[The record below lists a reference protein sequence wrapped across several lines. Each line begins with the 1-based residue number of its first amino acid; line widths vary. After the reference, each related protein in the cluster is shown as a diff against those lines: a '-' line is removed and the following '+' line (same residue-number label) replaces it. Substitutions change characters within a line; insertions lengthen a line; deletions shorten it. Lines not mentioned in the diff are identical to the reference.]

1 MTVKDYYQVLGL
13 TPEAP
18 TEEIRTAY
26 RKLAKANHPDK
37 HKGDPIYV
45 EKFKDLQEAYDV
57 LSDSYKRKEY
67 DDQLARQNS
76 YNKKNTK
83 KESAAN
89 KKADKS
95 SNNASKPSQTD
106 EFSQPEQPSQP
117 RPEEIKDMHTLVDM
131 YFKKRDITLQARK
144 QYDSFLASPR
154 KKYINWVTFIALLL
168 FIAGVV
174 VAMMFLN

>member
-1 MTVKDYYQVLGL
+1 MTMKDYYEVLGL
-13 TPEAP
+13 TTEAP
-18 TEEIRTAY
+18 TEEIRIAY

-67 DDQLARQNS
+67 DDQLARQKN
-76 YNKKNTK
+76 YNKKNSK

-89 KKADKS
+89 KKSDKS
-95 SNNASKPSQTD
+95 SNNNGQQQPQT
-106 EFSQPEQPSQP
+106 EQAQQPEQP
-117 RPEEIKDMHTLVDM
+117 RPEEIKDLHTLVDM

-144 QYDSFLASPR
+144 EYDSFLATPR

-174 VAMMFLN
+174 VAMMFFS

>member
-18 TEEIRTAY
+18 TEEIRIAY

-76 YNKKNTK
+76 YNKKNSK
-83 KESAAN
+83 KEQAAN
-89 KKADKS
+89 KKSDKS
-95 SNNASKPSQTD
+95 SNNNAQQQPQTEQSQ
-106 EFSQPEQPSQP
+106 QPEQP
-117 RPEEIKDMHTLVDM
+117 RPEEIKDLHTLVDM

-144 QYDSFLASPR
+144 EYDSFLATPR

>member
-18 TEEIRTAY
+18 TEEIRIAY

-76 YNKKNTK
+76 YNKKNSK
-83 KESAAN
+83 KEQAAN
-89 KKADKS
+89 KKSDKS
-95 SNNASKPSQTD
+95 SNNNGQQQPQT
-106 EFSQPEQPSQP
+106 EQAQQPEQP

-144 QYDSFLASPR
+144 EYDSFLATPR

>member
-76 YNKKNTK
+76 YNKKNSK
-83 KESAAN
+83 KEQTAN
-89 KKADKS
+89 KKSDKS
-95 SNNASKPSQTD
+95 SNNNAQQQPQTEQSQ
-106 EFSQPEQPSQP
+106 QPEQP
-117 RPEEIKDMHTLVDM
+117 RPEEIKDLHTLVDM

-144 QYDSFLASPR
+144 EYDSFLATPR

>member
-1 MTVKDYYQVLGL
+1 MTVKDYYEVLGL
-13 TPEAP
+13 TAEAP
-18 TEEIRTAY
+18 AEEIRIAY

-76 YNKKNTK
+76 YNKKNSK
-83 KESAAN
+83 KEQAAN
-89 KKADKS
+89 KKSDKS
-95 SNNASKPSQTD
+95 SNNNAQQQPQTEQSQ
-106 EFSQPEQPSQP
+106 QPEQP
-117 RPEEIKDMHTLVDM
+117 RPEEIKDLHTLVDM

-144 QYDSFLASPR
+144 EYDSFLATPR

>member
-18 TEEIRTAY
+18 TEEIRIAY

-76 YNKKNTK
+76 YNKKNSK
-83 KESAAN
+83 KEQAAN
-89 KKADKS
+89 KKSDKS
-95 SNNASKPSQTD
+95 SDNSAQQPPQT
-106 EFSQPEQPSQP
+106 EQPQQPEQP
-117 RPEEIKDMHTLVDM
+117 RPEEIKDLHTLVDM

-144 QYDSFLASPR
+144 EYDSFLATPR

>member
-37 HKGDPIYV
+37 HKGAPIYV

-76 YNKKNTK
+76 YNKKNSK
-83 KESAAN
+83 KEQAAN
-89 KKADKS
+89 KKSSKS
-95 SNNASKPSQTD
+95 SNDNAQQQPQT
-106 EFSQPEQPSQP
+106 EQPQQPEQP
-117 RPEEIKDMHTLVDM
+117 RPEEIKDLHTLVDM

-144 QYDSFLASPR
+144 EYDSFLATPR
-154 KKYINWVTFIALLL
+154 KKYINWVIFIALLL

-174 VAMMFLN
+174 VAMIFLN

>member
-45 EKFKDLQEAYDV
+45 EKFKDIQEAYDV

-76 YNKKNTK
+76 YNKKNSK
-83 KESAAN
+83 KEQAAN
-89 KKADKS
+89 KKSSKS
-95 SNNASKPSQTD
+95 SNDNAQQQPQTEQSQ
-106 EFSQPEQPSQP
+106 QPEQP
-117 RPEEIKDMHTLVDM
+117 RPEEIKDLHTLVDM

-144 QYDSFLASPR
+144 EYDSFLATPR
-154 KKYINWVTFIALLL
+154 KRYINWVTFIALLL

>member
-18 TEEIRTAY
+18 TEEIRIAY

-76 YNKKNTK
+76 YNKKNSK
-83 KESAAN
+83 KEQAAN
-89 KKADKS
+89 KKSSKS
-95 SNNASKPSQTD
+95 SNDNAQQQPQT
-106 EFSQPEQPSQP
+106 EQPQQPEQP

>member
-76 YNKKNTK
+76 YNKKNSK
-83 KESAAN
+83 KEQAAN
-89 KKADKS
+89 KKSDKS
-95 SNNASKPSQTD
+95 SDNSAQQPPQT
-106 EFSQPEQPSQP
+106 EQPQQPEQP
-117 RPEEIKDMHTLVDM
+117 RPEEIKDLHTLVDM

-144 QYDSFLASPR
+144 EYDSFLATPR

>member
-18 TEEIRTAY
+18 TEEIRIAY

-76 YNKKNTK
+76 YNKKNSK
-83 KESAAN
+83 KEQAAN
-89 KKADKS
+89 KKSDKS
-95 SNNASKPSQTD
+95 SDNSAQQPPQT
-106 EFSQPEQPSQP
+106 EQPQQPEQP
-117 RPEEIKDMHTLVDM
+117 RPEEIKDLHTLVDM

-144 QYDSFLASPR
+144 EYDSFLATPR
-154 KKYINWVTFIALLL
+154 KRYINWVTFIALLL

>member
-67 DDQLARQNS
+67 DDQLARQNI
-76 YNKKNTK
+76 YNKKNAK
-83 KESAAN
+83 KEQAAN
-89 KKADKS
+89 KKSDKS
-95 SNNASKPSQTD
+95 SDNSAQQPPQT
-106 EFSQPEQPSQP
+106 EQPQQPEQP
-117 RPEEIKDMHTLVDM
+117 RPEEIKDLHTLVDM

-144 QYDSFLASPR
+144 AYDSFLATPR
-154 KKYINWVTFIALLL
+154 KKYINWVIFIALLL

>member
-18 TEEIRTAY
+18 TEEIRIAY

-76 YNKKNTK
+76 YNKKNSK
-83 KESAAN
+83 KEQAAN
-89 KKADKS
+89 KKSSKS
-95 SNNASKPSQTD
+95 SNDNAQQQPQT
-106 EFSQPEQPSQP
+106 EQPQQPEQP
-117 RPEEIKDMHTLVDM
+117 RPEEIKDLHTLVDM

-144 QYDSFLASPR
+144 EYDSFLATPR
-154 KKYINWVTFIALLL
+154 KRYINWVTFIALLL

>member
-37 HKGDPIYV
+37 HKGDPAYV
-45 EKFKDLQEAYDV
+45 EKFKDIQEAYDV
-57 LSDSYKRKEY
+57 LSDAEKRKEY
-67 DDQLARQNS
+67 DAQLARQKS
-76 YNKKNTK
+76 YNKKDAK
-83 KESAAN
+83 KSTAN
-89 KKADKS
+89 KKSDKS
-95 SNNASKPSQTD
+95 SNDNAQQQSQT
-106 EFSQPEQPSQP
+106 EQPEQP
-117 RPEEIKDMHTLVDM
+117 RPEEIKDLHTLVDM

-144 QYDSFLASPR
+144 EYDSFLATPR
-154 KKYINWVTFIALLL
+154 KKYINWVTFIALSL

>member
-18 TEEIRTAY
+18 TEEIRIAY

-76 YNKKNTK
+76 YNKKNSK
-83 KESAAN
+83 KEQAAN
-89 KKADKS
+89 KKSSKS
-95 SNNASKPSQTD
+95 SNDNEQQQPQTEQSQ
-106 EFSQPEQPSQP
+106 QPEQP
-117 RPEEIKDMHTLVDM
+117 RPEEIKDLHTLVDM

-144 QYDSFLASPR
+144 EYDSFLATPR

>member
-1 MTVKDYYQVLGL
+1 MTVKDYYEVLGL
-13 TPEAP
+13 TAEAP
-18 TEEIRTAY
+18 AEEIRIAY

-76 YNKKNTK
+76 YNNKNTK
-83 KESAAN
+83 KES

-95 SNNASKPSQTD
+95 SNNASKTSQPD

-174 VAMMFLN
+174 VAMMFLS

>member
-45 EKFKDLQEAYDV
+45 EKFKDIQEAYDV

-76 YNKKNTK
+76 YNKKNSK
-83 KESAAN
+83 KEQAAN
-89 KKADKS
+89 KKSSKS
-95 SNNASKPSQTD
+95 SNDNAQQQPQTEQSQ
-106 EFSQPEQPSQP
+106 QPEQP
-117 RPEEIKDMHTLVDM
+117 RPEEIKDLHTLVDM

-144 QYDSFLASPR
+144 EYDSFLATPR

-174 VAMMFLN
+174 VAMIFLN

>member
-1 MTVKDYYQVLGL
+1 MTMKDYYEVLGL
-13 TPEAP
+13 TTEAP
-18 TEEIRTAY
+18 TEEIRIAY

-37 HKGDPIYV
+37 HKGDPAYV
-45 EKFKDLQEAYDV
+45 EKFKDIQEAYDV
-57 LSDSYKRKEY
+57 LSDAEKRKEY
-67 DDQLARQNS
+67 DAQLARQKS
-76 YNKKNTK
+76 YNKKDAK
-83 KESAAN
+83 KSATN

-95 SNNASKPSQTD
+95 SNDNAQQQSQT
-106 EFSQPEQPSQP
+106 EQPEQPH
-117 RPEEIKDMHTLVDM
+117 PEEIKDLHTLVDM

-144 QYDSFLASPR
+144 EYDSFLATPR

>member
-18 TEEIRTAY
+18 TEEIRIAY

-76 YNKKNTK
+76 YNKKNSK
-83 KESAAN
+83 KEQAAN
-89 KKADKS
+89 KKSDKS
-95 SNNASKPSQTD
+95 SNNNAQQQPQTEQSQ
-106 EFSQPEQPSQP
+106 QPEQP
-117 RPEEIKDMHTLVDM
+117 RPEEIKDLHTLVDM

-144 QYDSFLASPR
+144 EYDSFLATPR

-174 VAMMFLN
+174 VAMMLLR

>member
-57 LSDSYKRKEY
+57 LSNTTISWRAKIAITRKI
-67 DDQLARQNS
+67 L
-76 YNKKNTK
+76 KKNRQLIKNRINLLTITR
-83 KESAAN
+83 
-89 KKADKS
+89 
-95 SNNASKPSQTD
+95 NN
-106 EFSQPEQPSQP
+106 
-117 RPEEIKDMHTLVDM
+117 R
-131 YFKKRDITLQARK
+131 RK
-144 QYDSFLASPR
+144 QNNPNNPNNLAPR
-154 KKYINWVTFIALLL
+154 KLRICIP
-168 FIAGVV
+168 
-174 VAMMFLN
+174 

>member
-45 EKFKDLQEAYDV
+45 EKFKDIQEAYDV

-76 YNKKNTK
+76 YNKKNSK
-83 KESAAN
+83 KEQAAN
-89 KKADKS
+89 KKSDKS
-95 SNNASKPSQTD
+95 SNNNAQQPPQTEQSQ
-106 EFSQPEQPSQP
+106 QPEQP
-117 RPEEIKDMHTLVDM
+117 RPEEIKDLHTLVDM

-144 QYDSFLASPR
+144 EYDSFLATPR

>member
-18 TEEIRTAY
+18 TEEIRIAY

-76 YNKKNTK
+76 YNKKNSK
-83 KESAAN
+83 KEQAAN
-89 KKADKS
+89 KKSDKS
-95 SNNASKPSQTD
+95 SNNNGQQQPQT
-106 EFSQPEQPSQP
+106 EQAQQPKQP
-117 RPEEIKDMHTLVDM
+117 RPEEIKDLHTLVDM

-144 QYDSFLASPR
+144 EYDSFLATPR

>member
-76 YNKKNTK
+76 YNKKDAK
-83 KESAAN
+83 KSTAN
-89 KKADKS
+89 KKSDKS
-95 SNNASKPSQTD
+95 SNDNAQQPPQTEQSQ
-106 EFSQPEQPSQP
+106 QPKQP
-117 RPEEIKDMHTLVDM
+117 RPEEIKDLHTLVDM

-144 QYDSFLASPR
+144 EYDSFLATPR

>member
-76 YNKKNTK
+76 YNKKNSK
-83 KESAAN
+83 KEQAAN
-89 KKADKS
+89 KKSSKS
-95 SNNASKPSQTD
+95 SNDNAQQQPQT
-106 EFSQPEQPSQP
+106 EQPQQPEQP
-117 RPEEIKDMHTLVDM
+117 RPEEIKDLHTLVDM

-144 QYDSFLASPR
+144 EYDSFLATPR

>member
-45 EKFKDLQEAYDV
+45 EKFKDIQEAYDV

-76 YNKKNTK
+76 YNKKNSK
-83 KESAAN
+83 KEQAAN
-89 KKADKS
+89 KKSSKS
-95 SNNASKPSQTD
+95 SNDNAQQQPQTEQSQQH
-106 EFSQPEQPSQP
+106 EQP
-117 RPEEIKDMHTLVDM
+117 RPEEIKDLHTLVDM

-144 QYDSFLASPR
+144 EYDSFLATPR

>member
-76 YNKKNTK
+76 YNKKNSK
-83 KESAAN
+83 KEQAAN
-89 KKADKS
+89 KKSDKS
-95 SNNASKPSQTD
+95 SNNNGQQPPQT
-106 EFSQPEQPSQP
+106 EQAQQPEQP

-144 QYDSFLASPR
+144 EYDSFLATPR
-154 KKYINWVTFIALLL
+154 KRYINWVTFIALLL